1 MPARVSDRW
10 LSRIQLE
17 YIFMIYSYLE
27 PKRRQEVE
35 MPLSEH
41 PTDDTPQA
49 RPSEDVLQGV
59 GESRIRAILKAA
71 YRRSKARGF
80 EPGHEFEDW
89 LAAAQEID
97 TGIKRS

>member
-1 MPARVSDRW
+1 
-10 LSRIQLE
+10 
-17 YIFMIYSYLE
+17 
-27 PKRRQEVE
+27 

-41 PTDDTPQA
+41 PVDDAPRA
-49 RPSEDVLQGV
+49 RPTEDTLKGA

-97 TGIKRS
+97 AGIKQS